1 MRDSCVDPDCGIMRG
16 MNKPQ
21 ILLWAAIALVTTA
34 FPMVSAWASGGLVMS
49 GGTCTMHIDFYS
61 ARFTAYQPE
70 TRGSEEFCENLPDTG
85 PTIIVLD
92 YLHPSLK
99 EVPVDFRIIRDVT
112 GQGRFAKL
120 EDVEALGDIEPLTV
134 FYQPPVIRPD
144 GSFKI
149 EYNFADA
156 GKYIGVVTAGHPTN
170 NQIYASVFPFSVGER
185 SYGRWL
191 ALLALVAVATV
202 YVWRRRRSA

>member
-1 MRDSCVDPDCGIMRG
+1 MARNRPDPVRLR
-16 MNKPQ
+16 
-21 ILLWAAIALVTTA
+21 LLTHLLCCSVSLVSTAAFA
-34 FPMVSAWASGGLVMS
+34 GGGVVMS
-49 GGTCTMHIDFYS
+49 GGECTMHIDFYS

-70 TRGSEEFCENLPDTG
+70 TRGNEEFCESLPDLG
-85 PTIIVLD
+85 PTIFVLD

-134 FYQPPVIRPD
+134 YYHPPVVRPD
-144 GSFKI
+144 SSLKV
-149 EYNFADA
+149 EYDFTDE

-170 NQIYASVFPFSVGER
+170 DNVYAAVFPFEVGRR
-185 SYGRWL
+185 SYTSWWV
-191 ALLALVAVATV
+191 LLAAVFLAGGF
-202 YVWRRRRSA
+202 VWQRRKSASGSAAKTG